1 MSSVNLSG
9 VCEKHVL
16 AMTRDYAESVLL
28 AAAEKYGF
36 DGAEALACLLSNKT
50 EVVREKKV
58 KKVTE
63 KKSVEKKPQTVLPF
77 CGEVQSECCKAI
89 RLNHNLFTQCT
100 NSPAEG
106 EFCKTCNGN
115 AAKNDGKPTY
125 GTVEDRMN
133 AGRMEYSV
141 GGKKVV
147 RYSRV
152 MDKLNITRDQAEKAA
167 ADMGVVIAE
176 DQFEHEIVKKGRPSK
191 SAEVSDT
198 ESETSQKESKKAGR
212 PKKAM
217 KAMKAVKSTT
227 GDDLIASLIAN
238 AATTETATT
247 ETATTETATKSEKK
261 PTKTDITKASVSLL
275 KEMCSTAGVEE
286 AKKAEMQK
294 KLRLHYGYD
303 SDEEK
308 KPAAVSTPAPAT
320 APAVEEELQ
329 HEEHK
334 EELQHE
340 EHKEEEPA
348 KEEESDEENVEV
360 ELWTHPKTG
369 EKYLIDSS
377 DNMLYAIEDYSPV
390 GIWNP
395 ETENIDEIEDEDE
408 D

>member
-247 ETATTETATKSEKK
+247 ETATKSEKK

-308 KPAAVSTPAPAT
+308 KPAAVSTPAPAP

-334 EELQHE
+334 EELQH
-340 EHKEEEPA
+340 KEEEPSKEEH